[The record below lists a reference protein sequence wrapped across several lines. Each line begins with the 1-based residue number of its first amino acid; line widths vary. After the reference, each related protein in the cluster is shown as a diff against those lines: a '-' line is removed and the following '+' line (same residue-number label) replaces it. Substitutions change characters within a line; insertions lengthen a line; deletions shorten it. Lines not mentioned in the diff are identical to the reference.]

1 MEGTV
6 AFFILPS
13 SGSGEFKIVQSTEQ
27 KWKTLT
33 LNLLELL
40 ASGTLIRCH

>member
-1 MEGTV
+1 MEGTL

-13 SGSGEFKIVQSTEQ
+13 SGRGEFKIVQSTEQ

-33 LNLLELL
+33 LNLLKLL
-40 ASGTLIRCH
+40 ASGTLIHCH